1 MEWHKIF
8 VPQTPVLEIILR
20 GSIVYLSLY
29 FLLRVVLKRQS
40 GTTGITDLLVIVL
53 IADAAQNAM
62 SAQYNSITDGLVLVA
77 TIVAWSFLLDL
88 IAYWFPP
95 LRNVIQSRPLPLVKD
110 GELVRRN
117 MRRELITEDE
127 LWSQLRQQGIQDI
140 TKVRRVYME
149 PDGQFSVVTGN
160 HHRHKQEKQAF

>member
-1 MEWHKIF
+1 MDLHKIF
-8 VPQTPVLEIILR
+8 VPQTPPLEVMLR
-20 GSIVYLSLY
+20 GSIVYLALY

-62 SAQYNSITDGLVLVA
+62 SAQYNSVTDGLILVA
-77 TIVAWSFLLDL
+77 TIIGWSFLLDL
-88 IAYWFPP
+88 LAYWFPP
-95 LRNVIQSRPLPLVKD
+95 LRNVIQSRPLSLVKD
-110 GELVRRN
+110 GQIVRRN

-127 LWSQLRQQGIQDI
+127 LWSQLRQQGIEDLA
-140 TKVRRVYME
+140 KVRRVYME

-160 HHRHKQEKQAF
+160 HHRPTSEKQAF